1 MNIFPKENFVCT
13 CLYLTLMLAHAAEG
27 KRGVNIPAELS
38 LLLSDYPF
46 PFMLDAHVNVFSSVV
61 ILLAF

>member
-1 MNIFPKENFVCT
+1 
-13 CLYLTLMLAHAAEG
+13 MLAHAAEG